1 MKILLL
7 RWLQENAEICGKSR
21 CDYLI
26 LGASLLIFHILRR
39 LDKITKIESQLTSG
53 KSLQEEQIQ
62 LLKSKASIEKV
73 FIELDSV
80 KIVLE
85 EIVKEVFLNL

>member
-1 MKILLL
+1 MRLFNF
-7 RWLQENAEICGKSR
+7 RS
-21 CDYLI
+21 LI
-26 LGASLLIFHILRR
+26 IDFPYLRR